1 MDEMPNDSAE
11 QAELRRHV
19 SELRRA
25 ARAIGHDITIKFDD
39 VEDKIARL
47 PHSTRKEAKYLL
59 YAIEDDLTNA
69 QRTIDAELR
78 KVPGAV
84 KGGLVT
90 AADAV
95 VEGTARAL
103 NATHDAFVDAGHA
116 AKEGGKNTF
125 ARLAGVNRKPMKEW
139 KKL

>member
-1 MDEMPNDSAE
+1 MSSETAE

-19 SELRRA
+19 SELRHA
-25 ARAIGHDITIKFDD
+25 ARAIGHDFTLKYDD
-39 VEDKIARL
+39 MEAKIARL
-47 PHSTRKEAKYLL
+47 PTTTRKEAKYLL
-59 YAIEDDLTNA
+59 WALEDDFTNA
-69 QRTIDAELR
+69 QRTIDTELR
-78 KVPGAV
+78 KLPGAV

-95 VEGTARAL
+95 VTGTTRAI

-125 ARLAGVNRKPMKEW
+125 ARMAGVKRKPMTEW
-139 KKL
+139 KKP